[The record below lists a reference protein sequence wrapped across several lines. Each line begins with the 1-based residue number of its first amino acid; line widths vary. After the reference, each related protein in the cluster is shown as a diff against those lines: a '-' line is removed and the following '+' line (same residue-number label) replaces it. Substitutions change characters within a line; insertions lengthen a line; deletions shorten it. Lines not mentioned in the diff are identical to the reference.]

1 MMRKYLWLAVAAWL
15 AASSAGCFKFI
26 EEIKRD
32 RREGKAMQI
41 ERNMDFS
48 L

>member
-1 MMRKYLWLAVAAWL
+1 MRTFFLLAIAMWL
-15 AASSAGCFKFI
+15 AASSSGCFKFI
-26 EEIKRD
+26 EEVKRD

>member
-1 MMRKYLWLAVAAWL
+1 MRKVFLMAVAMWL

-41 ERNMDFS
+41 ERDMDFS